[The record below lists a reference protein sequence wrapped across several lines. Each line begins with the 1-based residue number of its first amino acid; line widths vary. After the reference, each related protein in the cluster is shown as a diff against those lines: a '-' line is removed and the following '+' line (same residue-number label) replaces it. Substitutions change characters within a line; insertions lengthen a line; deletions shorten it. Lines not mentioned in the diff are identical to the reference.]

1 VINHFRTHL
10 LNVARNGNSLLTAG
24 EEYISPDYQPRKA
37 NELIQYMHAVL
48 FGNNP
53 DREYLNLR
61 GRQLIELVHASELAD
76 LILIYD
82 TRLTY
87 LPWKP
92 VFDTAVAQK
101 TTITKITN
109 AAGVQLITTG
119 TTALN
124 SNTNKSR
131 HKWQMRYEYAGS
143 NELLVTV
150 SKQTAPAITY
160 PVSTHAFLSNSDY
173 SELIKLPNTPIKL
186 TIVDTVKT
194 IGVEVVWN
202 IEILELPRVD
212 IAATMYQLYTNSEE
226 YLSLLFPAGGTQ
238 LQQTLLNVMLSDRS
252 IVNKYAA
259 ILLGLSEYI
268 SLQPQAN

>member
-1 VINHFRTHL
+1 MINHFRTHL
-10 LNVARNGNSLLTAG
+10 LNVAREGNSLLTAG
-24 EEYISPDYQPRKA
+24 EEYISPDYQPRRA
-37 NELIQYMHAVL
+37 NELIRYMHAVL

-76 LILIYD
+76 LVLTYD

-92 VFDTAVAQK
+92 VFDTAVSQK

-131 HKWQMRYEYAGS
+131 HKWQLRYEYAGS
-143 NELLVTV
+143 NELSVTV
-150 SKQTAPAITY
+150 SKQTPPAITY
-160 PVSTHAFLSNSDY
+160 PVSTYSFLSNSDY
-173 SELIKLPNTPIKL
+173 SELIELPNTPIKL
-186 TIVDTVKT
+186 TIVDTLKT
-194 IGVEVVWN
+194 IGAEIVWN

-212 IAATMYQLYTNSEE
+212 IAATMYQLYANSEE